1 LADELKK
8 IGNKIVL
15 EGEKEYS
22 AALKEA
28 QRNLKVLRS
37 ELKAE
42 TAELGK
48 NATEQQK
55 NETRTKNLQKQI
67 KEQEKVVRTYE
78 KALKEIRERYG
89 DNEEA
94 IAKWEVKLNDART
107 ALANMQNSLN
117 QTGKAM
123 QSVGSSAEMGVVAA
137 NSFAESLGRVAQVG
151 SSISD
156 SIENA
161 FKGIVSSITGA
172 VTELWGEIMDVAA
185 RANNWTDI
193 ATMWNST
200 AANIQKWYHAVG
212 AEGKDFAKL
221 SSMVTRIVTGDQQDI
236 AEAAQ
241 VSSAAYTDKWEY
253 AMAVMDSL
261 SHMDADKQM
270 KALNEMGFK
279 GARQEGWLD
288 MLKAWG
294 DIQKSATKFDVNAG
308 GIGMT
313 DEELNKANQLAID
326 VATIRESWEALKDH
340 ALINLFGDVSLNVTG
355 NIQAII
361 EAFDEYFKAT
371 DETGRNEALKKVREN
386 ITAIFENIKQAIDD
400 GIKMLGELAQELQES
415 DDPATKTVGGILQ
428 KIVDVLNLLAGL
440 DFETI
445 RAGFDAIIG
454 VWAAG
459 KIGTALGYL
468 GSFAGHIETIWR
480 MITGNKTPGTDGTTP
495 GLPTVTPDVRTN
507 PTTRVGDNGTGT
519 GLKTALGA
527 AASTVLQK
535 VGSAGA
541 AITSAGGLGPLAAGY
556 WAFLDQTETGRTLRD
571 TGDVGAA
578 VNVAGEVIKNSAVEA
593 GKYWLETIPQA
604 FWGALG
610 ISKEDMQRAADYFT
624 VANQAVEEDTEAPQ
638 QDYHSA
644 PDLNTMMFGDDW
656 SISDIQDYFEQNGTN
671 PVQTLVDDLEETL
684 APKGTGTSVGG
695 SLLDVVKNAAQETI
709 QHITQVQEEA
719 VQRMEEAGEDFANP
733 TDLLPAEG
741 EYLNNMF
748 DFIHRFKENNMGDDT
763 SGLKSIPGQMKAAV
777 KEGVENIRVTLDGE
791 RVGRLVAPYVSQ
803 QIARDAYV

>member
-1 LADELKK
+1 MADELKK

-55 NETRTKNLQKQI
+55 NETRTRNLQKQI

-94 IAKWEVKLNDART
+94 IAKWEIKLNDART

-161 FKGIVSSITGA
+161 FKGITERIADTIAQVWESIVDLAARSNNLVDLAGFWNTDVTTIQKYKGA
-172 VTELWGEIMDVAA
+172 VAEASGSLEDL
-185 RANNWTDI
+185 
-193 ATMWNST
+193 NS
-200 AANIQKWYHAVG
+200 
-212 AEGKDFAKL
+212 
-221 SSMVTRIVTGDQQDI
+221 IVTKINAGDAKKI
-236 AEAAQ
+236 AELTG
-241 VSSAAYTDKWEY
+241 VSNVNYKDQWQY
-253 AMAVMDSL
+253 AMAVMDAMSQMSKERRNEVGFEIFGGRQATKAFDL
-261 SHMDADKQM
+261 LNDWSTVLANLDKYDVS
-270 KALNEMGFK
+270 K
-279 GARQEGWLD
+279 GGYGLTEEQLQNMSDLYDKVNG
-288 MLKAWG
+288 LKA
-294 DIQKSATKFDVNAG
+294 
-308 GIGMT
+308 
-313 DEELNKANQLAID
+313 
-326 VATIRESWEALKDH
+326 SWQALKDM
-340 ALINLFGDVSLNVTG
+340 AMVRLFGNVAVNVTG
-355 NIQAII
+355 NLQSII
-361 EAFDEYFKAT
+361 DAFKEYFQAT
-371 DETGRNEALKKVREN
+371 DKAGRDAALSKIKEN
-386 ITAIFENIKQAIDD
+386 LVSIFESIAQAMRD
-400 GIKMLGELAQELQES
+400 GIQILADLAKELQES

-428 KIVDVLNLLAGL
+428 KIVDVLNLLAEL

-459 KIGTALGYL
+459 KIMDAIGHL
-468 GSFAGHIETIWR
+468 GSFAGHISTIWKWL
-480 MITGNKTPGTDGTTP
+480 TGNGTGTSPTTLPITPPTT
-495 GLPTVTPDVRTN
+495 TTN
-507 PTTRVGDNGTGT
+507 PTTRVGDNGIGT
-519 GLKTALGA
+519 GVKTALGA
-527 AASTVLQK
+527 AATTALQK
-535 VGSAGA
+535 AGQTVAGLASAGA
-541 AITSAGGLGPLAAGY
+541 GMPLAAAY
-556 WAFLDQTETGRTLRD
+556 WAFQDQTETGRTLRD

-578 VNVAGEVIKNSAVEA
+578 INVAGEVIKNSAAEA
-593 GKYWLETIPQA
+593 SKYWLETIPQA

-610 ISKEDMQRAADYFT
+610 ISKEDMQKAADYFT

-644 PDLNTMMFGDDW
+644 PDLNTMTFGDDW
-656 SISDIQDYFEQNGTN
+656 SISDIQDYFEQNGNN
-671 PVQTLVDDLEETL
+671 PVQTLADDLEETL
-684 APKGTGTSVGG
+684 VPKGGGTSVGG
-695 SLLDVVKNAAQETI
+695 SLLDIIGNSAQEVV

-719 VQRMEEAGEDFANP
+719 VQRMEEAGEEFANP
-733 TDLLPAEG
+733 TDLLPADEG
-741 EYLNNMF
+741 NFFTYLRDFMQKNNAQ
-748 DFIHRFKENNMGDDT
+748 DDT

>member
-1 LADELKK
+1 MADELKK

-94 IAKWEVKLNDART
+94 IAKWEIKLNDART

-123 QSVGSSAEMGVVAA
+123 QNVGSSAEMGVVAA

-161 FKGIVSSITGA
+161 FKGITERIADTIAQVWESIVDLAARSNNLVDLAGFWNTDVTTIQKYKGA
-172 VTELWGEIMDVAA
+172 VAEASGSLEDL
-185 RANNWTDI
+185 
-193 ATMWNST
+193 NS
-200 AANIQKWYHAVG
+200 I
-212 AEGKDFAKL
+212 
-221 SSMVTRIVTGDQQDI
+221 VTRINAGDAKKI
-236 AEAAQ
+236 AELTG
-241 VSSAAYTDKWEY
+241 VSNVNYKDQWQY
-253 AMAVMDSL
+253 AMAVMDAMSQMSKERRNEVGFEIFGGRQATKAFDL
-261 SHMDADKQM
+261 LNDWSTVLANLDKYDVS
-270 KALNEMGFK
+270 K
-279 GARQEGWLD
+279 GGYGLTEEQLQNMSDLYDKVNG
-288 MLKAWG
+288 LKA
-294 DIQKSATKFDVNAG
+294 
-308 GIGMT
+308 
-313 DEELNKANQLAID
+313 
-326 VATIRESWEALKDH
+326 SWQALKDM
-340 ALINLFGDVSLNVTG
+340 AMVRLFGDVAVRVSG
-355 NIQAII
+355 NLQSII
-361 EAFDEYFKAT
+361 DAFKEYFQADTQK
-371 DETGRNEALKKVREN
+371 GRQEALDKIKEN
-386 ITAIFENIKQAIDD
+386 VTAIFTNIAEAIRAGIQA
-400 GIKMLGELAQELQES
+400 LADLAKELQES

-428 KIVDVLNLLAGL
+428 RIVDVLNLLAGL

-480 MITGNKTPGTDGTTP
+480 MITGNKTPTTP
-495 GLPTVTPDVRTN
+495 GLPTVAPDARSN
-507 PTTRVGDNGTGT
+507 PTTRVGDRTTGTGT
-519 GLKTALGA
+519 VTLPSAGEIALDASGAGAGVVFSEVFGQGLDNLIGEYDFKQAVDKMLESHQINMDDPAIRSKVEELLLGMDVFKVGTMNDGSNFDYNALDLALADIAANGGASATANHSYYGKPKTAEDIWTDVQQIANQFVEHWTKTIPNAWNEVLTSETLQNA
-527 AASTVLQK
+527 LQK
-535 VGSAGA
+535 S
-541 AITSAGGLGPLAAGY
+541 
-556 WAFLDQTETGRTLRD
+556 
-571 TGDVGAA
+571 
-578 VNVAGEVIKNSAVEA
+578 
-593 GKYWLETIPQA
+593 
-604 FWGALG
+604 
-610 ISKEDMQRAADYFT
+610 
-624 VANQAVEEDTEAPQ
+624 
-638 QDYHSA
+638 
-644 PDLNTMMFGDDW
+644 
-656 SISDIQDYFEQNGTN
+656 
-671 PVQTLVDDLEETL
+671 L
-684 APKGTGTSVGG
+684 APKASETGIALGDESWADLVTS
-695 SLLDVVKNAAQETI
+695 AQEVI

-733 TDLLPAEG
+733 TDLLPADEG
-741 EYLNNMF
+741 NFFTYLRDFMQKNNAQ
-748 DFIHRFKENNMGDDT
+748 DDT